1 MPSKRKKDDP
11 FVVKPEKPK
20 YRKLKGFSYQLEWT
34 EDSFISGEQDKESM
48 RLTFDFERL
57 KLIGGFVFLVLL
69 LVLGRTFYLQV
80 IKGDYYSTM
89 AKGNRIRIKDIEPQR
104 GIIYDN
110 EGKPLVRNMANFV
123 LYYSPGDMPKEKE
136 DRDRLIEKISRI
148 LEDKK
153 VEKKMKEKIRK
164 INLYSP
170 EAYQPLIAS
179 DNLVYE
185 KALKLFLKSK
195 EMPGIILANKSR
207 RKYLNEFSINT
218 PEEGEIREKAESFSH
233 ILGYIGKISPEELKG
248 KSDNYSP
255 IDYIGKSGV
264 EHSWEKVLKGVKGRK
279 RVEVDALGKEK
290 RVISKEPAENGA
302 DIFLNIDADFQ
313 VKAERILKKHL
324 KEKELNKASLVALD
338 PRNGRVLALVSLPAF
353 DNNIFSRGFFGKE
366 FEELF
371 SREDKSL

>member
-136 DRDRLIEKISRI
+136 DRDRLIERSRVSWKT
-148 LEDKK
+148 KK
-153 VEKKMKEKIRK
+153 
-164 INLYSP
+164 
-170 EAYQPLIAS
+170 
-179 DNLVYE
+179 
-185 KALKLFLKSK
+185 
-195 EMPGIILANKSR
+195 
-207 RKYLNEFSINT
+207 
-218 PEEGEIREKAESFSH
+218 
-233 ILGYIGKISPEELKG
+233 
-248 KSDNYSP
+248 
-255 IDYIGKSGV
+255 
-264 EHSWEKVLKGVKGRK
+264 
-279 RVEVDALGKEK
+279 
-290 RVISKEPAENGA
+290 
-302 DIFLNIDADFQ
+302 
-313 VKAERILKKHL
+313 
-324 KEKELNKASLVALD
+324 
-338 PRNGRVLALVSLPAF
+338 
-353 DNNIFSRGFFGKE
+353 
-366 FEELF
+366 
-371 SREDKSL
+371 